1 MYPSLT
7 PRLRTV
13 AELVP
18 KNARLTDVGTDHA
31 YLPAYLLATG
41 QISAAIA
48 TDIRPGPLARA
59 RATVERYGLQDRLDL
74 RLCDGLAGVDSGEV
88 DAVVIAG
95 MGGETILGILEA
107 APWSLDK
114 TCVLQPM
121 SAMEVLRAGL
131 DRLGIEIPRE
141 VLTQEGDTL
150 YLTIFLEGRTT
161 PKKRALTPAETYVG
175 TLKAHA
181 NDPLWP
187 PYLTLTYRRV
197 ERALSG
203 LEHSQKPEDIPR
215 KHRLSLVLDG
225 LAEMKKELGLQE

>member
-18 KNARLTDVGTDHA
+18 KSARLADVGTDHA

-59 RATVERYGLQDRLDL
+59 RDTAERYGLQDRLDL
-74 RLCDGLAGVDSGEV
+74 RLCDGLTGVDSGEV
-88 DAVVIAG
+88 NTVVIAG

-131 DRLGIEIPRE
+131 DGLGIEIPRE
-141 VLTQEGDTL
+141 VLTREGDTL
-150 YLTIFLEGRTT
+150 YLTILLEGRST
-161 PKKRALTPAETYVG
+161 PQKRALTPAETYVG
-175 TLKAHA
+175 TLDAHA
-181 NDPLWP
+181 DDPLWP
-187 PYLTLTYRRV
+187 SYLTLNYHRV

-203 LEHSQKPEDIPR
+203 LEHSKKPEDIPR
-215 KHRLSLVLDG
+215 KHRLTQVLEG
-225 LAEMKKELGLQE
+225 LAEMKKEMGLP